1 MYFSLRRKMKKWAL
15 LSGRCTSSANRASQR
30 RAVSTKD
37 QIRPLTPTTK
47 RSTLIK
53 KVDKEQHFLSLIVTG
68 VALQQRDKRKVAA
81 PVEEPASE
89 GLVS

>member
-1 MYFSLRRKMKKWAL
+1 
-15 LSGRCTSSANRASQR
+15 
-30 RAVSTKD
+30 
-37 QIRPLTPTTK
+37 
-47 RSTLIK
+47 
-53 KVDKEQHFLSLIVTG
+53 VDKEQHFLSLIVTG